1 MSCVACPHGAHNDR
15 PQCRVDGCDCL
26 GDLSPELT
34 PRAAKAAARAMAR
47 TDPHAAEVKELD
59 AEALAALLVRHYGN
73 EAPEVLSRALELA
86 RAKVAAWG

>member
-1 MSCVACPHGAHNDR
+1 
-15 PQCRVDGCDCL
+15 
-26 GDLSPELT
+26 
-34 PRAAKAAARAMAR
+34 MAR